1 MDLIN
6 RTSNFLQK
14 ITLTLGSDWEV
25 IGEENVPPM
34 GSLIIVS
41 NHQSNFDPTL
51 LSVSIPRRTWF
62 LAKHEIFS
70 NPLSSWLLRQYG
82 AHPLSRFGT
91 DINAY
96 RWALNQLSN
105 DQAIVL
111 FPEGTRSK
119 GGMRKAQIGVTRLAL
134 KSQSLILPVGI
145 TGTENLGTWLRV
157 LNPTGK
163 LRVNIGPVF
172 SIPSIEGTPSKEVL
186 GSLTDMVMQRI
197 AVLLP
202 NNYQGVYRID

>member
-62 LAKHEIFS
+62 LAKHEISLGLKNHLQFS
-70 NPLSSWLLRQYG
+70 
-82 AHPLSRFGT
+82 
-91 DINAY
+91 
-96 RWALNQLSN
+96 
-105 DQAIVL
+105 
-111 FPEGTRSK
+111 
-119 GGMRKAQIGVTRLAL
+119 
-134 KSQSLILPVGI
+134 
-145 TGTENLGTWLRV
+145 
-157 LNPTGK
+157 
-163 LRVNIGPVF
+163 
-172 SIPSIEGTPSKEVL
+172 
-186 GSLTDMVMQRI
+186 
-197 AVLLP
+197 
-202 NNYQGVYRID
+202 